1 MDNRMK
7 WRRLLTFLVV
17 TTAAM
22 LLEIA
27 IGASSVIIQKAK
39 ADVCALARVN
49 PNSVA
54 LAGIQP
60 DRYDILVLSFAWNE
74 SIGRFTG
81 YWSLRR
87 WEPLGYVH

>member
-1 MDNRMK
+1 MVNRMK
-7 WRRLLTFLVV
+7 WRRLLTILVV

-27 IGASSVIIQKAK
+27 IGASSVVIQMAK

-49 PNSVA
+49 PNSAA

-60 DRYDILVLSFAWNE
+60 DRHHILVLSFTWNE
-74 SIGRFTG
+74 RFGRFTG

-87 WEPLGYVH
+87 WEPLCCVH